1 MSASSGRPVYVET
14 DPEAVAGFFHPG
26 PGGGGATG
34 TAVLICPPW
43 GWDEVASYRSRR
55 EWAERLAAAGHP
67 TLRFALPATG
77 NSVGSPRD
85 PQRVEAWVGAIAG
98 AAAWLRA
105 ESGARRLAVLGLGL
119 GGLLARAAIS
129 AGAEIDD
136 LILWAAPASGRAF
149 AREAR
154 AFSRM
159 QAWNGVDGEG
169 SSDLLSEGWIEAG
182 GFVLSAETLESLRQ
196 IAADPGSD
204 RVPRRALLLERDG
217 IGVDGDL
224 REGLETAGAAVSVAP
239 GDGWAALVSHA
250 ERSDFPERTAARIA
264 TWLEAER
271 ASGPDRFASPAPP
284 AELQG
289 LILKV
294 GGKRVRERAFVA
306 EMPFGRAFGVLAEPA
321 DGPASD
327 LCAVCLN
334 AGAVR
339 TIGPNR
345 IWAETARRWAAL
357 GVRTLRLDLEGI
369 GEADGDAVPDVTDF
383 YLPKFATQLG
393 TVLDRLEEQGRGERF
408 LLAGI
413 CAGGYWAFQ
422 RALEDPRVV
431 AAVLLNPGALVW
443 DPELVD
449 QRQARKVGRAS
460 QGRWWARLA
469 RGEVG
474 ISKLWSLLR
483 SLLVAGARRL
493 RAVLSGGRR
502 SLRTEVYADLD
513 RLGEGR
519 TTLRLAFSAE
529 ESLAAELRAY
539 GVLDERGRWPRLTV
553 TRLPGADHTLRPL
566 AAQAAARDLLDAE
579 LERARSLS

>member
-1 MSASSGRPVYVET
+1 MPTTFCRPVYIET

-26 PGGGGATG
+26 RGGGDSG

-77 NSVGSPRD
+77 NSSGSPRD
-85 PQRVEAWVGAIAG
+85 PQRVEAWVGAIVG

-105 ESGARRLAVLGLGL
+105 ESGASRLAVLGLGL
-119 GGLLARAAIS
+119 GGLLARAALS
-129 AGAEIDD
+129 AGAEVDD

-149 AREAR
+149 ARETR

-159 QAWNGVDGEG
+159 QAWNEVDGEG
-169 SSDLLSEGWIEAG
+169 SSDLLPEGWIEAG
-182 GFVLSAETLESLRQ
+182 GFVLSAETLETLGQISLDL
-196 IAADPGSD
+196 DPE
-204 RVPRRALLLERDG
+204 RAPQRALLLERDG
-217 IGVDGDL
+217 IAVDAAV
-224 REGLETAGAAVSVAP
+224 REGLEAAGTEVSVAA

-250 ERSDFPERTAARIA
+250 ERTRLLEATAAMVA
-264 TWLEAER
+264 SWLER
-271 ASGPDRFASPAPP
+271 APTPGLAGRSSAPPP
-284 AELQG
+284 AELEE
-289 LILKV
+289 LILTV
-294 GGKRVRERAFVA
+294 GSEPVRERAFVA

-321 DGPASD
+321 GGPASD

-339 TIGPNR
+339 NIGPNR

-369 GEADGDAVPDVTDF
+369 GEADGAAVPNVGDF
-383 YLPKFATQLG
+383 YLPKFAAQLG
-393 TVLDRLEEQGRGERF
+393 TVLDRLGEQGRGERF
-408 LLAGI
+408 LLAGL

-422 RALEDPRVV
+422 RALEEPRVEAV
-431 AAVLLNPGALVW
+431 VLLNSGALAW

-449 QRQARKVGRAS
+449 QREARKLGRVS
-460 QGRWWARLA
+460 QGRWWVRLV

-474 ISKLWSLLR
+474 ISKLWLLAR
-483 SLLVAGARRL
+483 SLLVAAAGRL
-493 RAVLSGGRR
+493 RAVLGGGRR
-502 SLRTEVYADLD
+502 SLRAEVYADLD
-513 RLGEGR
+513 RLGEAGM
-519 TTLRLAFSAE
+519 TLHLGFSAE

-539 GVLDERGRWPRLTV
+539 GVLDDLGRWPQLTV
-553 TRLPGADHTLRPL
+553 TQLPGADHTLRPI
-566 AAQAAARDLLDAE
+566 AAQAAARELLDAE
-579 LERARSLS
+579 LERARSRS